1 MIFKQVSLW
10 EPAFYL
16 AARMRLPRAEFAH
29 VSNVVQ
35 FFIQIFVHFAY
46 CIYPEF
52 IL

>member
-10 EPAFYL
+10 EPAFDL

-29 VSNVVQ
+29 GNNVAQ

-46 CIYPEF
+46 CIYPKM
-52 IL
+52 LL

>member
-16 AARMRLPRAEFAH
+16 AARMRLPRAAFAH
-29 VSNVVQ
+29 VSNIAQ
-35 FFIQIFVHFAY
+35 FFIQIFVHLAY